1 MKSFITNGLYR
12 LKPAVCEAGSKIL
25 HNLHNLLSL
34 LVFCRLGV
42 VEVLSLREQI
52 LLNVHR
58 RELLNQGDGD
68 LIEGQAIA
76 GQR

>member
-1 MKSFITNGLYR
+1 MKSFITNGLCR
-12 LKPAVCEAGSKIL
+12 LQPEVCEAGSKIL
-25 HNLHNLLSL
+25 HNLHNLLNL
-34 LVFCRLGV
+34 LVFCHLGV
-42 VEVLSLREQI
+42 VEVLGLREQI

-76 GQR
+76 GQC